1 MAEIRLVTGIPGHG
15 KTLYTIWL
23 GKQFLAEGRPVYAAG
38 FRDLDYDA
46 TGFLPLPSPFE
57 SFDRE
62 NLDYAGFI
70 RPDWMLL
77 EGAVILL
84 DECYGVMPSRAP
96 GRAVPPHI
104 DALARHRHYNIDL
117 VLVTQKHNQIDSF
130 VQGLINTHV
139 HVKNRFGFKRSV
151 LRTFDGF
158 ESNPAKATPDRAPL
172 WAFPKELYGVYKSAT
187 EHSIKRRIPWFL
199 WAPLPLVALIVGL
212 VWYVVHSFGEKGR
225 PAPAAT
231 AAVAA
236 GGAGAG
242 SSSPSSLASRE
253 STEDRLRHSD
263 YAQWM
268 TPRVA
273 GQPWTAP
280 AFDTLRVQAM
290 PRLFCAAV
298 EDATCHCITEQGT
311 AYKVDVAVCRTI
323 ARDGVYNPFLPSD
336 EGREDRRDS
345 RRERSERARVAD
357 QSDAQSMGGEVS
369 AWPSS
374 PMRAAYNPPELTR
387 APGGD

>member
-1 MAEIRLVTGIPGHG
+1 MAEIQLITGVPGHG
-15 KTLYTIWL
+15 KTLLAITRGL
-23 GKQFLAEGRPVYAAG
+23 AFLAEGRTVYAAG
-38 FRDLDYDA
+38 FRDLDYAA
-46 TGFLPLPSPFE
+46 TGFLPLPTPFE
-57 SFDRE
+57 AFDRE

-77 EGAVILL
+77 ENAVILL
-84 DECYGVMPSRAP
+84 DECYGVMPARAA

-130 VQGLINTHV
+130 VQGLIGTHTHV
-139 HVKNRFGFKRSV
+139 KRRFGLNRAV
-151 LRTFDGF
+151 LRTFAGF
-158 ESNPAKATPDRAPL
+158 ESNPSKATPDSAPVWSYPAKNFAL
-172 WAFPKELYGVYKSAT
+172 YKSAT
-187 EHSIKRRIPWFL
+187 QHSVKRKLPWFV
-199 WAPLPLVALIVGL
+199 WAPVPLLVLIAGL
-212 VWYVVHSFGEKGR
+212 VYYVAHSFGEKGK
-225 PAPAAT
+225 PEPAAT

-236 GGAGAG
+236 GGAGAAV
-242 SSSPSSLASRE
+242 SSASNRE
-253 STEDRLRHSD
+253 SAEDRLRHSN
-263 YAQWM
+263 YSQWM

-311 AYKVDVAVCRTI
+311 AYRVDAAVCRTI
-323 ARDGVYNPFLPSD
+323 ARDGVYNPFLPGD
-336 EGREDRRDS
+336 EGREDRRDD
-345 RRERSERARVAD
+345 RRERADRVRVAD
-357 QSDAQSMGGEVS
+357 KSDAAAMGGEVS

-387 APGGD
+387 APGG